1 MNIKN
6 ILYNLVLEYYNSFL
20 FNFFIIFVTRVA
32 NAIPCLMLPMVIQ
45 LNIPEKWRIFGS
57 QVREDKVIILTKKL
71 GAKIWTLDL

>member
-45 LNIPEKWRIFGS
+45 LNIPEK
-57 QVREDKVIILTKKL
+57 
-71 GAKIWTLDL
+71 